1 MNYKIVLVSA
11 ALLALTISC
20 KGPKEAADNLEQQ
33 TEDSIAMAETP
44 KIPENIW
51 ANLGDEPI
59 LKISTTDGDMII
71 KLYSETPLHRDN
83 FIKLVRQG
91 FYNGILFHRIIN
103 GFMIQTGDPYS
114 KDPSKLDLVG
124 TGGPGYTIPAEFV
137 STLHHKKGALAAAR
151 LGDRSNPEKK
161 SSGSQFYI
169 VQSEDGCSHLDGEY
183 TIFGEVT
190 EGLEV
195 IDKIASEPT
204 DQRDRPLEKIEIIS
218 ILPFAVDSIAS
229 N

>member
-1 MNYKIVLVSA
+1 MNFRILFVFVA
-11 ALLALTISC
+11 ALALAFSC
-20 KGPKEAADNLEQQ
+20 KSSKEAVEIAEQK
-33 TEDSIAMAETP
+33 TDTLAMAETP

-51 ANLGDEPI
+51 ANLGEEPV
-59 LKISTTDGDMII
+59 LKIATTDGDMTI

-91 FYNGILFHRIIN
+91 YYNGILFHRVIS

-114 KDPSKLDLVG
+114 KDSTKMAQVG

-190 EGLEV
+190 KGLEV
-195 IDKIASEPT
+195 IDIIAAEPT
-204 DQRDRPLEKIEIIS
+204 DQRDRPLKNVEIIS
-218 ILPFAVDSIAS
+218 ILPVAADSVAVQ
-229 N
+229 